1 MSFAGRQAIDMEKKQ
16 EKRIARYRKYVDEL
30 EAKHNH
36 SIYREIWQR
45 NIKHSERIALSYQE
59 REWTY
64 AQLFESVD
72 IFANALL
79 AMGFKRGDEIPVCI
93 SNTPEFVYMI
103 LAISK
108 IGAVINSFGNWF
120 AKDYLVQIINETGS
134 GVVFISDDNYALIED
149 AINESNVD
157 RLVVFSLD
165 DSLETRDGVKYNPF
179 QAEQKKYLPTRYVL
193 KKIRERSLK
202 AVLSGTDVYQ
212 MGQGYQG
219 ESNVDVC
226 LNDPFAITYT
236 SGTTNPLRPKA
247 VVHSVESYLLI
258 GRFKDADVSGM
269 GKMSNLRVL
278 AHFPTYIHAGI
289 TTAIFDPLFESC
301 TVVLSPIY
309 STEYFPKQIM
319 NLKPNFVCASIAAW
333 MSLAQVLESN
343 SIKDSLSFLMIP
355 CVTGEGMSDGEEK
368 YLNYIAQ
375 KYKFGCDKL
384 PWPMS
389 PVSFSIGGGTSES
402 SGVLVTLFKK
412 HQRMK
417 PEYWNGR
424 KPVGLTPLNFAAV
437 DVIHEDGSSCNVGEL
452 GTIALSS
459 KCNMLGYRYTPELY
473 KAITYTDSNGRQW
486 LKMGA
491 VGIKL
496 DGFVHVQIK
505 GRPTDRIVRKDGSS
519 LWFFD
524 IEHYLYEQVP
534 ELMSCSIVRDEKN
547 DAIVVHVEKNPTA
560 VMSESEFR
568 DKCYA
573 ALNTFALNE
582 CLLHLYLRVR
592 TNSEGFP
599 AAVSGKRDFGMLISE
614 GIQYA
619 ERVQ

>member
-1 MSFAGRQAIDMEKKQ
+1 MEKRQ
-16 EKRIARYRKYVDEL
+16 EKRIARYRKYIVEL
-30 EAKHNH
+30 EEKHNH
-36 SIYREIWQR
+36 SVYEEILQR
-45 NIKHSERIALSYQE
+45 NIKHSKRIALSYQGHE
-59 REWTY
+59 QTY
-64 AQLFESVD
+64 AQLFASVD

-79 AMGFKRGDEIPVCI
+79 TMGFKRGDEIPVCI
-93 SNTPEFVYMI
+93 SNIPEFVYMI

-165 DSLETRDGVKYNPF
+165 DSLETRNGVKYNPF
-179 QAEQKKYLPTRYVL
+179 QAEQKIYLPIRYSMEQ
-193 KKIRERSLK
+193 IRERSLK
-202 AVLSGTDVYQ
+202 AVLSGADVCQIGQ
-212 MGQGYQG
+212 MHQE
-219 ESNVDVC
+219 ESNEDVC
-226 LNDPFAITYT
+226 LNAPFAITYT

-269 GKMSNLRVL
+269 GKMNNLRVL

-289 TTAIFDPLFESC
+289 TTAIFDPLFEGC
-301 TVVLSPIY
+301 TVVLSPVY
-309 STEYFPKQIM
+309 STEYFPRQIM
-319 NLKPNFVCASIAAW
+319 KLKPNFACASIAAW
-333 MSLAQVLESN
+333 MSLAHVLEGN
-343 SIKDSLSFLMIP
+343 HIKERLSFLMIP

-368 YLNYIAQ
+368 YLNYIAK

-384 PWPMS
+384 LWPMA

-417 PEYWNGR
+417 PEYWNSH
-424 KPVGLTPLNFAAV
+424 KPVGLTPLNFVAV
-437 DVIHEDGSSCNVGEL
+437 DVIHEDGSSCSVGEM
-452 GTIALSS
+452 GIIALSS
-459 KCNMLGYRYTPELY
+459 KCNMLGYRYAPELS
-473 KAITYTDSNGRQW
+473 KAITYTDSSGRKW
-486 LKMGA
+486 LKMDA

-496 DGFVHVQIK
+496 DDFVHVQIK
-505 GRPTDRIVRKDGSS
+505 GRPADRIIRKDGRP
-519 LWFFD
+519 LWLFD

-534 ELMSCSIVRDEKN
+534 ELMSCSIVGDEKS
-547 DAIVVHVEKNPTA
+547 DATVVHVEKNPTVA
-560 VMSESEFR
+560 MSESEFR

-573 ALNTFALNE
+573 ALNNFAVNE
-582 CLLHLYLRVR
+582 CLSHLYLRVR
-592 TNSEGFP
+592 NNSEGFP
-599 AAVSGKRDFGMLISE
+599 AAVSGKRDFGTLISE
-614 GIQYA
+614 GIKYA
-619 ERVQ
+619 ERVR